1 MGKILPQYQKAII
14 EEIISAIA
22 SNTSQYYAFA
32 ANPIAYSGNTTPTL
46 TSDDYSTSFTND
58 WQMIFGKKLKST
70 DIVPVISNKAWK
82 ANTVYNRYDNTVA
95 NLTNYYTIVPPST
108 VGGSY
113 NVYKCIDNA
122 NNSPSLYPPDQVQ
135 QQSFTKTD
143 GYTWRYIT
151 SIPSSLYNKSATN
164 NYAPITSN
172 TTIIA
177 SAFSYSGIEVVMI
190 NSGGVG
196 YSCYTNGV
204 IQSVS
209 NSTLLQIQTNS
220 SPDNDFYTKNGI
232 YIYNTGS
239 TTGQLKTIQ
248 KYVSNLTGNWVYL
261 DSPVNTDVIVAG
273 TAGSNNLNQNA
284 TKYYISP
291 KVVFE
296 TDGDGTPAAISYINP
311 SSNSISS
318 IKIIETGTGISWA
331 NVSIQSNT
339 TYGSG
344 ANLYAIVPPP
354 GGHGS
359 NPQAEMGVNG
369 FVVTFNFSNTES
381 NTILVTTQ
389 YNKIGLIKNPY
400 AISQT
405 TKNKTTAYSSNTFS
419 SVLKANLA
427 FGSSIFSTGDTVI
440 GANSGA
446 RGTVAFCNSTVVCLT
461 GDKKFTN
468 ERIVSNNGLLSANIT
483 INTVGDI
490 FTKDITP
497 LYVQNIS
504 NVIRSG
510 NQAESFK
517 LIIKV

>member
-1 MGKILPQYQKAII
+1 MGKILPQYQKSII
-14 EEIISAIA
+14 DEIISSIT

-32 ANPIAYSGNTTPTL
+32 ANPIAYDGNTTPVL

-58 WQMIFGKKLKST
+58 WQMIFGKKLKPA
-70 DIVPVISNKAWK
+70 DVAPVISNKPWK

-95 NLTNYYTIVPPST
+95 NLANYYVIVPPST

-113 NVYKCIDNA
+113 NLYKCIDNA
-122 NNSPSLYPPDQVQ
+122 NGASSVYPPDQVQ
-135 QQSFTKTD
+135 IQSFTKTD

-151 SIPSSLYNKSATN
+151 SISSSLYNKSATATH
-164 NYAPITSN
+164 APVTSN
-172 TTIIA
+172 TTIV
-177 SAFSYSGIEVVMI
+177 SGAFSYSGVEVVMI
-190 NSGGVG
+190 NNGGVG
-196 YSCYTNGV
+196 YSCYTNGT

-209 NSTLLQIQTNS
+209 NSTLLQLQINAS
-220 SPDNDFYTKNGI
+220 RDNDFYSKNSI
-232 YIYNTGS
+232 YLENSGS
-239 TTGQLKTIQ
+239 ATSQLMTVQ
-248 KYVSNLTGNWVYL
+248 RYVANLTGNWVYL
-261 DSPVNTDVIVAG
+261 ESPANTDLI
-273 TAGSNNLNQNA
+273 NA
-284 TKYYISP
+284 TVTTYYISP

-296 TDGDGTPAAISYINP
+296 TDGDSQPKAVSYLNP

-318 IKIIETGTGISWA
+318 IKIINRGSGVSWA
-331 NVSIQSNT
+331 NVYIQSNT
-339 TYGSG
+339 IYGTG

-359 NPQAEMGVNG
+359 NPSAELGVNG
-369 FVVTFNFSNTES
+369 FVVSFNFSNTES
-381 NTILVTTQ
+381 NTILVATQ

-400 AISQT
+400 YISQS

-419 SVLKANLA
+419 SVLKANVD
-427 FGSSIFSTGDTVI
+427 FGSSIFSTGENVI
-440 GANSGA
+440 GANSAA
-446 RGTVAFCNSTVVCLT
+446 RGTVAFSNSTVVYLT
-461 GDKKFTN
+461 GDKKFGN
-468 ERIVSNNGLLSANIT
+468 ERIVSTNNALLSANIT

>member
-1 MGKILPQYQKAII
+1 MGKILPQYKKAII
-14 EEIISAIA
+14 EEIISAIS

-32 ANPIAYSGNTTPTL
+32 ANPIAYNGNNTPVL

-70 DIVPVISNKAWK
+70 DIAPVVSNEPWK
-82 ANTVYNRYDNTVA
+82 VNTIYNRYDNSVT
-95 NLTNYYTIVPPST
+95 NLVNYYTVVPPST

-113 NVYKCIDNA
+113 NVYKCIDNSNGA
-122 NNSPSLYPPDQVQ
+122 PSIYPPDQVQ

-151 SIPSSLYNKSATN
+151 SISSSLYNKSATN
-164 NYAPITSN
+164 NYLPITTN
-172 TTIIA
+172 TTIVS
-177 SAFSYSGIEVVMI
+177 SAFSHSGVEVVMI

-196 YSCYTNGV
+196 YSCYTNGI

-209 NSTLLQIQTNS
+209 NSTLLQLQINAS
-220 SPDNDFYTKNGI
+220 RDNDFYTRNSI

-239 TTGQLKTIQ
+239 TTGQLKTIER
-248 KYVSNLTGNWVYL
+248 YVANLTGNWIYL
-261 DSPVNTDVIVAG
+261 DSPANTDQI
-273 TAGSNNLNQNA
+273 NA
-284 TKYYISP
+284 SVTKYYISP

-296 TDGDGTPAAISYINP
+296 TDGDGAPSALSYINP

-318 IKIIETGTGISWA
+318 IQIIDSGTGISWA

-344 ANLYAIVPPP
+344 ANLYPIVPPP

-359 NPQAEMGVNG
+359 NPAAELGVNG
-369 FVVTFNFSNTES
+369 FAVSFNFSNTES

-400 AISQT
+400 YISQT
-405 TKNKTTAYSSNTFS
+405 TRNKTTPYSSNTFS
-419 SVLKANLA
+419 SVLQANLD
-427 FGSSIFSTGDTVI
+427 FGSSTFSTGDTVI

-446 RGTVAFCNSTVVCLT
+446 RGTVAFANSTVVCLT
-461 GDKKFTN
+461 GDKKFIN

>member
-14 EEIISAIA
+14 EEIISSIT

-32 ANPIAYSGNTTPTL
+32 ANPIAFDGNTTPVL

-58 WQMIFGKKLKST
+58 WQMIFGKKLKPV
-70 DIVPVISNKAWK
+70 DVAPVILNKAWK

-95 NLTNYYTIVPPST
+95 NLANHFVIVPPST

-113 NVYKCIDNA
+113 SIYKCIDNA
-122 NNSPSLYPPDQVQ
+122 NGSLSVYPPDQVQ
-135 QQSFTKTD
+135 IQSFTKTD

-151 SIPSSLYNKSATN
+151 SISSSLYNRSATATH
-164 NYAPITSN
+164 APVTTN
-172 TTIIA
+172 TTIVAGA
-177 SAFSYSGIEVVMI
+177 SSHSGVEVVMI
-190 NSGGVG
+190 NNGGVG
-196 YSCYTNGV
+196 YSCYTNGI

-209 NSTLLQIQTNS
+209 NSTLLQLQINAS
-220 SPDNDFYTKNGI
+220 RDNDFYSKNSI

-239 TTGQLKTIQ
+239 TTGQLMTVQ
-248 KYVSNLTGNWVYL
+248 RYVANLTGNWVYL
-261 DSPVNTDVIVAG
+261 ESPANTDQI
-273 TAGSNNLNQNA
+273 NA
-284 TKYYISP
+284 TVTRYYISP
-291 KVVFE
+291 KVAFE
-296 TDGDGTPAAISYINP
+296 TDGDTQPKALSYVNP

-318 IKIIETGTGISWA
+318 IRIINTGTGISWA

-359 NPQAEMGVNG
+359 NPAGELGVNG
-369 FVVTFNFSNTES
+369 FVVSFNFSNTEN
-381 NTILVTTQ
+381 NTIPVTTQ

-400 AISQT
+400 YISQST
-405 TKNKTTAYSSNTFS
+405 RNKTTAYSSNTFS
-419 SVLKANLA
+419 SVLRANVD
-427 FGSSIFSTGDTVI
+427 FGSSIFPTGENVI

-446 RGTVAFCNSTVVCLT
+446 RGTVAFSNSTVVYLT
-461 GDKKFTN
+461 GDKKFGN
-468 ERIVSNNGLLSANIT
+468 ERIVSTNNGLLSANIT

>member
-1 MGKILPQYQKAII
+1 MGKLLPQYKKAII
-14 EEIISAIA
+14 DEIISSIG

-32 ANPIAYSGNTTPTL
+32 ANPIAYDGNNIPIL
-46 TSDDYSTSFTND
+46 NSDDYSTSFTND
-58 WQMIFGKKLKST
+58 WQMIFGKKLKPT
-70 DIVPVISNKAWK
+70 DIAPVISNKPWK

-95 NLTNYYTIVPPST
+95 NLTNYYVIVPPST

-122 NNSPSLYPPDQVQ
+122 NGSPSIYPPDQVQ

-143 GYTWRYIT
+143 GYTWRYIS
-151 SIPSSLYNKSATN
+151 SISSSLYNKSATN
-164 NYAPITSN
+164 NYAPVTTN
-172 TTIIA
+172 TTIV
-177 SAFSYSGIEVVMI
+177 SGAFSHSGVEVVMI
-190 NSGGVG
+190 NNGGVG
-196 YSCYTNGV
+196 YSCYTNGI

-209 NSTLLQIQTNS
+209 NSTLLQLQINAS
-220 SPDNDFYTKNGI
+220 RDNDFYSKNSI

-239 TTGQLKTIQ
+239 TTGQLMTIQ
-248 KYVSNLTGNWVYL
+248 RYVANLTGNWVYL
-261 DSPVNTDVIVAG
+261 DSPANTDQI
-273 TAGSNNLNQNA
+273 NA
-284 TKYYISP
+284 TVTRYYISP
-291 KVVFE
+291 KVAFE
-296 TDGDGTPAAISYINP
+296 TDGDSSPKALSYINP

-318 IKIIETGTGISWA
+318 IQIINTGTGISWA

-359 NPQAEMGVNG
+359 NPSSELGVNG
-369 FVVTFNFSNTES
+369 FVVSFNFSNTES

-400 AISQT
+400 YISQST
-405 TKNKTTAYSSNTFS
+405 RNKTTAYSSNTFS
-419 SVLKANLA
+419 SVLRANLD
-427 FGSSIFSTGDTVI
+427 FGSSIFSTGDIVI
-440 GANSGA
+440 GANTGS

-461 GDKKFTN
+461 GDKRFTN
-468 ERIVSNNGLLSANIT
+468 ERIVSTNNSSLSANIT

-490 FTKDITP
+490 FTKDIAP